1 MGLSRLL
8 VVALLVW
15 VVWSLWR
22 RWRRAGARGDAPVQQ
37 AVRIVKCAQCGVY
50 LPEGDA
56 RALRDAGFECKSHDQ
71 TAR

>member
-22 RWRRAGARGDAPVQQ
+22 RWRRARARGDAQVRQ

-56 RALRDAGFECKSHDQ
+56 RALGDAGFECKSHDQ
-71 TAR
+71 PAR

>member
-22 RWRRAGARGDAPVQQ
+22 RWRRAGARSDAPVQQ
-37 AVRIVKCAQCGVY
+37 TVRIVKCAQCGVY

-56 RALRDAGFECKSHDQ
+56 RALSDAGFECKSHDQ
-71 TAR
+71 RPR

>member
-1 MGLSRLL
+1 MGFSRLL

-22 RWRRAGARGDAPVQQ
+22 RWRRAGARGDGQVQQ
-37 AVRIVKCAQCGVY
+37 AVRIVTCAPGGVY

-56 RALRDAGFECKSHDQ
+56 RALRDASFECKSHDQ